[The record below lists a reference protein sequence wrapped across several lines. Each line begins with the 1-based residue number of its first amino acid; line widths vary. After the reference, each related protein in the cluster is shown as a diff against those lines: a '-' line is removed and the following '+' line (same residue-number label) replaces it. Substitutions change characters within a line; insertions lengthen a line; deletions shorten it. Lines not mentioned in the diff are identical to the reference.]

1 MRRIIK
7 TFEGFNQDTGVKSLS
22 FPTDSIDKHLE
33 LWRENDIEIENSFD
47 KEGVTYVEFYTKD
60 DMKKAAALSQ
70 DVI

>member
-47 KEGVTYVEFYTKD
+47 KENFTPKT
-60 DMKKAAALSQ
+60 
-70 DVI
+70 I